1 MDRSAIK
8 IRPPIVRRAD
18 FLHSGWYRGRDGCFC
33 LRTFPVR
40 RCLPCDGGRKEK
52 TMSYPVIDLA
62 ATGRNIAE
70 IRRRRGLSVRDL
82 QNILGFASPQA
93 IYKWQNGD
101 SLPSV
106 DHLVVLSAVFEMP
119 IEQILVTGT
128 VPEKK

>member
-1 MDRSAIK
+1 
-8 IRPPIVRRAD
+8 
-18 FLHSGWYRGRDGCFC
+18 
-33 LRTFPVR
+33 
-40 RCLPCDGGRKEK
+40 
-52 TMSYPVIDLA
+52 MSYPVIDLA

-70 IRRRRGLSVRDL
+70 IRRRRGMSVRDL

-119 IEQILVTGT
+119 IEQILVTGNL
-128 VPEKK
+128 PEGTEIKTE